1 MATTNNA
8 QTATEILKAIGGQE
22 NVTTVAHCMIEICM
36 TRLRFVLKDEGLSSD
51 TALEAI
57 PAVIKVI
64 HAGGQVQIVIG
75 ATVDK
80 VYDEVCKLGKFET
93 QTSLKQEL
101 ADEPSKKE
109 KLTPKGIGNAIMGTI
124 SESPEKFV

>member
-22 NVTTVAHCMIEICM
+22 NVTTVAHCM

-109 KLTPKGIGNAIMGTI
+109 KLTPKGIGNAIMGGP
-124 SESPEKFV
+124 SENFV